1 MVPIEVI
8 LNKILMID
16 VLKKCNNFRDQK
28 EVLIQPK
35 HQKSTR
41 KARVELQGSWRMI
54 WAQNNQEVLVKLQG
68 QGPMTFFIHFLNK
81 KNTNAIQTTQA
92 P

>member
-35 HQKSTR
+35 H
-41 KARVELQGSWRMI
+41 
-54 WAQNNQEVLVKLQG
+54 
-68 QGPMTFFIHFLNK
+68 
-81 KNTNAIQTTQA
+81 
-92 P
+92 